1 MKEQIGI
8 PANLPFQE
16 INKICDLIYFEGPI
30 LSHFKDENGQDYFS
44 YWVDEDEKGYRW
56 LIFKVEEYDIYLF
69 LIQQVP
75 LRNLI
80 LKVNEVH
87 VSTIDDDFSDTLRVK
102 SKLLRLDYLPERNY
116 YYKYEIPNV
125 YAEMISNI
133 SLASQYHK
141 NKLFP
146 NIKAEAYPIA
156 RNIASGG
163 KRLLQFEFA

>member
-8 PANLPFQE
+8 PANLPFKE

-44 YWVDEDEKGYRW
+44 YWLDEDEKGYRW

-69 LIQQVP
+69 LTQQ
-75 LRNLI
+75 I
-80 LKVNEVH
+80 DLKRLMLKDTMVYLN
-87 VSTIDDDFSDTLRVK
+87 TIDDDFSDTLRVK
-102 SKLLRLDYLPERNY
+102 SKELRLDYLPERNY
-116 YYKYEIPNV
+116 YYPYEIPDV

-133 SLASQYHK
+133 SLASQHHK

-163 KRLLQFEFA
+163 KRLLNFA